1 MRPGVCGYLRFYVLP
16 RTTRTVLNVAAGR
29 FTEQIMQEYENL
41 LEDEIFRAGEAKGR
55 LTTAMTVLTD
65 MLIELNSL
73 EIYYAKPI
81 DKSKLP
87 PQINEL
93 RKKVEIAKDL
103 VRESLVK

>member
-1 MRPGVCGYLRFYVLP
+1 
-16 RTTRTVLNVAAGR
+16 
-29 FTEQIMQEYENL
+29 MQEYENL